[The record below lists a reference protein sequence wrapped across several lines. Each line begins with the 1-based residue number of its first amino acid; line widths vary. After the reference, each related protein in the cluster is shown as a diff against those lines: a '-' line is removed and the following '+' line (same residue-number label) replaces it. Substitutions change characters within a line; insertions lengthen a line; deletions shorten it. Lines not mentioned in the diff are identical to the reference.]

1 MSNASSSTESKI
13 PRLATASSGQG
24 GLPHSVWRPQMQTFL
39 MRQGIEERDYSEPF
53 PHWKEVV
60 AAIDA
65 DEKAEEQAA
74 IAEMLGKNSAA
85 AAGSTTTAA
94 ASSTK
99 TAEQIKRKQRV
110 IDAVAR
116 VRKAYA
122 FLYAALPAD
131 LRSLV
136 ADQPQG
142 YAYGVWNFLEKKF
155 RNTEQDSVMALW
167 EQLTSLRQ
175 DTNSDENFAE
185 YKARVDSV
193 RELLENAK
201 QQIGSGLYASL
212 LLWRL
217 RPAYQTAV
225 LTLKTG
231 DKLLDT
237 DKIDWQY
244 IAEWMSQFERSQQGL
259 NDTAA
264 GAAGGEGDRAY
275 AAKQQQKSWSN
286 VAGQQKKQPADL
298 SHIKCYN
305 CNVMGHYASDCKQ
318 PRRQQ
323 AKGSQE
329 RRGNDAKGVR
339 FKKESRSH
347 SGSSSDSDDE
357 AREGKHRSRSER
369 ANAARVV
376 SSNRYDMFRNSDA
389 DDEDEQPAEKPAR
402 EVEARSYLARA
413 LAGLQGGQEQASAD
427 KREQPREFKRLR
439 RNADASPA
447 PAVRDNRQ
455 AKPVSPP
462 PAAAPVPAVA
472 ARDRIAAAQQ
482 PEVPAPRRK
491 PQAKGLDAELRTSA
505 KAVDSAASVAM
516 TPNKDTLLNVRRCA
530 PMPIKVADGTV
541 VTAVYKGDMPLR
553 LNVENSERPVRVIIR
568 DVYWHERFDANL
580 LSWGLMRKDGWKL
593 NSSKDGT
600 FLTTPGGKTV
610 RASTRGNLTILD
622 DADPERVYSAAMG
635 KIVCTSVDD
644 VVSLHQRL
652 GHVSWSRMK
661 KMSRAG
667 LTTGI
672 GDIDAMPAA
681 EKQQAEKAVKECTAC
696 AQGKQRRNTI
706 GRSGLDKGSEAG
718 EVIHMDTMY
727 VVTRN
732 QHTKAKQ
739 TSYALLATDGHS
751 EWRWSACT
759 DNMVDLQQEC
769 IDIVQH
775 SHTMTGRYPRL
786 IVTDLGGEF
795 DNGRLLAF
803 CKRNGI
809 HHQPS
814 PARAK
819 QLNGV
824 SEKSVD
830 TVKNHTRTM
839 LLASGVP
846 EHIGKKLAIHHH
858 TYVWNRTHVGRRS
871 GTTPYQ
877 AMMKRKPSIL
887 NLGVFGCDAFVHQ
900 DKSQRDTT
908 FSAKAEPAIY
918 LGHDPR
924 QNAPRVR
931 MLHTGKVVV
940 AKDVMFRENSFTHVA
955 ALREG
960 RAADIQPLSDDDA
973 GEDATAVANA
983 PDPPQTADAES
994 SNDDS
999 EHSDDDAS
1007 DDDSSNNVKQFK
1019 VSSIRNERTVDGKK
1033 EYEVKWVGYPAAT
1046 WEPAD
1051 IIKADAPAIVQKYE
1065 QFVQRRS
1072 EARVTRS
1079 RAPPPPPAV
1088 DSDSDEEEEKN
1099 QSEHQQA
1106 MAARTVA
1113 ASRL

>member
-1 MSNASSSTESKI
+1 MSSVSSPTESKI
-13 PRLATASSGQG
+13 PRLASASSGQS

-53 PHWKEVV
+53 PEWKAVV
-60 AAIDA
+60 DAINA
-65 DEKAEEQAA
+65 EERAEEQAA
-74 IAEMLGKNSAA
+74 IAEMLGKSSAA
-85 AAGSTTTAA
+85 AAGSTTSAA
-94 ASSTK
+94 ASSSK
-99 TAEQIKRKQRV
+99 TAEQVKRKQRV
-110 IDAVAR
+110 VDAVAR

-136 ADQPQG
+136 ADVPQG
-142 YAYGVWNFLEKKF
+142 YAYGVWSFLEKKF
-155 RNTEQDSVMALW
+155 RSTEQDSVMALW
-167 EQLTSLRQ
+167 ERLTTMRQ
-175 DTNSDENFAE
+175 DASGDEDFAE

-193 RELLENAK
+193 KELLENAK
-201 QQIGSGLYASL
+201 QSVGTGLYASL

-217 RPAYQTAV
+217 RPAYNTAV

-231 DKLLDT
+231 DRLQDT
-237 DKIDWQY
+237 DKIDWLY
-244 IAEWMSQFERSQQGL
+244 IADYMGQFERSQQGL
-259 NDTAA
+259 NDISA
-264 GAAGGEGDRAY
+264 GVASGEGDRAY
-275 AAKQQQKSWSN
+275 AAKQQQKQWSN
-286 VAGQQKKQPADL
+286 VASQQKKQPADM
-298 SHIKCYN
+298 SNVKCFN
-305 CNVMGHYASDCKQ
+305 CNKMGHFAAGCDK
-318 PRRQQ
+318 PNRRQ
-323 AKGSQE
+323 ASGGQE
-329 RRGNDAKGVR
+329 RRGSDAKSVR
-339 FKKESRSH
+339 FKKASRSH
-347 SGSSSDSDDE
+347 SGSSSDSDDNTE
-357 AREGKHRSRSER
+357 EGKQRPRGER

-376 SSNRYDMFRNSDA
+376 SNNRYDMFRDSDA
-389 DDEDEQPAEKPAR
+389 DDEDEQPAKEPAHN
-402 EVEARSYLARA
+402 VGARSYLARA
-413 LAGLQGGQEQASAD
+413 LAGLQGGQAQASAD
-427 KREQPREFKRLR
+427 KSEPPRELKRLR
-439 RNADASPA
+439 RNADAPPPA
-447 PAVRDNRQ
+447 ARDNRQ
-455 AKPVSPP
+455 ARPSNP
-462 PAAAPVPAVA
+462 PAAPARAAPAAAAVA
-472 ARDRIAAAQQ
+472 ARPAAVQEAA
-482 PEVPAPRRK
+482 PPRRK
-491 PQAKGLDAELRTSA
+491 PQPKGLDAELKTSA

-516 TPNKDTLLNVRRCA
+516 TPNKNTLMNVRRCA

-553 LNVENSERPVRVIIR
+553 LNVADSERRVRVIIR

-652 GHVSWSRMK
+652 GHVSWSRLV

-667 LTTGI
+667 HTTGV

-681 EKQQAEKAVKECTAC
+681 EKQQAEKAVKECSAC
-696 AQGKQRRNTI
+696 AQGKQRRNAV
-706 GRSGLDKGSEAG
+706 GRSGLDKGSEPG

-732 QHTKAKQ
+732 PRTKAKH
-739 TSYALLATDGHS
+739 TSYTLLATDGHS
-751 EWRWSACT
+751 EWRWAACT

-795 DNGRLLAF
+795 DNGKLLAY

-809 HHQPS
+809 RHQPS

-819 QLNGV
+819 ELNGV

-830 TVKNHTRTM
+830 TVKNHSRTM

-846 EHIGKKLAIHHH
+846 EHIGKKLAITHHV
-858 TYVWNRTHVGRRS
+858 YIWNRTHIGKRTS
-871 GTTPYQ
+871 TTPYQ

-931 MLHTGKVVV
+931 MLHTGKIIT
-940 AKDVMFRENSFTHVA
+940 AKDVMFRESSFTHA
-955 ALREG
+955 AAVRTG
-960 RAADIQPLSDDDA
+960 RTEDVKPLEDNDADDEIDVDAAVNPSS
-973 GEDATAVANA
+973 
-983 PDPPQTADAES
+983 PPVPTSGD
-994 SNDDS
+994 
-999 EHSDDDAS
+999 EHSED
-1007 DDDSSNNVKQFK
+1007 DDDSPNNDSSGSSITKFK
-1019 VSSIRNERTVDGKK
+1019 VRSIRNARTVDGKK
-1033 EYEVKWVGYPAAT
+1033 EYEVKWVGFHATT
-1046 WEPAD
+1046 WEPAAD
-1051 IIKADAPAIVQKYE
+1051 IESDAPALVQQYE
-1065 QFVQRRS
+1065 QFLQRRS

-1079 RAPPPPPAV
+1079 RAPSLPPAV
-1088 DSDSDEEEEKN
+1088 DSDSDEEDEQK

-1106 MAARTVA
+1106 LAARSVA